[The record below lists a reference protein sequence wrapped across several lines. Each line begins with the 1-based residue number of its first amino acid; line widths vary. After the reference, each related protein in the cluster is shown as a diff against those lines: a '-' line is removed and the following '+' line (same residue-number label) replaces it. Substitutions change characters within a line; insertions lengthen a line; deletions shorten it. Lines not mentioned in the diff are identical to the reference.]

1 MATIKTIEKINWG
14 GRNPFI
20 NNVIEIEMKEIIR
33 NSTSI
38 TFSITDSVVIEPSE
52 NDVIP
57 RENKLT
63 INNKRVE
70 ISVGE
75 YNTLYQMAEDYIN
88 TNNPTLSIFE
98 KENIRPSVAFLLYF
112 QNDIITDV
120 GGNPF
125 CLYGTLASQWEVK
138 I

>member
-1 MATIKTIEKINWG
+1 MATIKTTEKINWG

-20 NNVIEIEMKEIIR
+20 NNVIEIEMKEILR
-33 NSTSI
+33 DSSSI
-38 TFSITDSVVIEPSE
+38 TFSITDSVIIEPNE

-63 INNKRVE
+63 INNKRVV

-88 TNNPTLSIFE
+88 TNNPTLTIFE
-98 KENIRPSVAFLLYF
+98 KENLRPSVAFLLYF
-112 QNDIITDV
+112 QNDIIKDV
-120 GGNPF
+120 NDNEF
-125 CLYGTLASQWEVK
+125 CLYGTQPNQWEVK

>member
-57 RENKLT
+57 RENKLI
-63 INNKRVE
+63 INNKRIE

-75 YNTLYQMAEDYIN
+75 YNTLYQMGEDYIN

-98 KENIRPSVAFLLYF
+98 KENLRPSVAFLLYF
-112 QNDIITDV
+112 QNDIIKDV
-120 GGNPF
+120 NDNEF

-138 I
+138 N